1 MVPQRRFQK
10 AIPMRFR
17 NAERR
22 TLLLIGDFIVAFIAL
37 LGASYYWARGDAW
50 MEFSFE
56 FLTVRPPFWYF
67 LLPFIWLILLIEL
80 YDVRH
85 ANSWKDTLAGI
96 SRAALVLLAV
106 YLVIYFT
113 SEPNSL
119 PRRGVAGFILA
130 ATLLTIMWRGLYI
143 QIFTAPALMRRVL
156 LVGGGRAG
164 QAIARVIKKWSRPT
178 IYLVGIIDDDPR
190 KLGTLIEGFKVVGG
204 SDQLHE
210 IIDRECVT
218 DLIVSISGKMQG
230 SMFQALL
237 EAQEAGLEVIRMQK
251 FYEEVMGRTPIQ
263 YLEADWILR
272 SFVDHLTV
280 SSFYDL
286 AKRLIDITVALVGA
300 LILLATFPFI
310 GLAIVLDSGFPIL
323 YAQDRLGKGGQP
335 YRIIKFRTM
344 YQNAESNGPQF
355 TREHDSRITRVGK
368 FLRKS
373 HMDEFPQF
381 INVLRGEMSMV
392 GPRSERPELVKELQ
406 KQVPFYRARLLVK
419 PGITGWA
426 QVNFGYADSVEDTAI
441 KIEYDLYYIT
451 HRSIVLDLSIMMRTF
466 GTIFGFRGQ

>member
-1 MVPQRRFQK
+1 
-10 AIPMRFR
+10 
-17 NAERR
+17 
-22 TLLLIGDFIVAFIAL
+22 
-37 LGASYYWARGDAW
+37 
-50 MEFSFE
+50 
-56 FLTVRPPFWYF
+56 
-67 LLPFIWLILLIEL
+67 
-80 YDVRH
+80 
-85 ANSWKDTLAGI
+85 
-96 SRAALVLLAV
+96 
-106 YLVIYFT
+106 
-113 SEPNSL
+113 
-119 PRRGVAGFILA
+119 
-130 ATLLTIMWRGLYI
+130 
-143 QIFTAPALMRRVL
+143 
-156 LVGGGRAG
+156 
-164 QAIARVIKKWSRPT
+164 
-178 IYLVGIIDDDPR
+178 
-190 KLGTLIEGFKVVGG
+190 
-204 SDQLHE
+204 
-210 IIDRECVT
+210 
-218 DLIVSISGKMQG
+218 
-230 SMFQALL
+230 
-237 EAQEAGLEVIRMQK
+237 
-251 FYEEVMGRTPIQ
+251 MGRTPIQ

>member
-1 MVPQRRFQK
+1 
-10 AIPMRFR
+10 
-17 NAERR
+17 
-22 TLLLIGDFIVAFIAL
+22 
-37 LGASYYWARGDAW
+37 
-50 MEFSFE
+50 
-56 FLTVRPPFWYF
+56 
-67 LLPFIWLILLIEL
+67 
-80 YDVRH
+80 
-85 ANSWKDTLAGI
+85 
-96 SRAALVLLAV
+96 
-106 YLVIYFT
+106 
-113 SEPNSL
+113 
-119 PRRGVAGFILA
+119 
-130 ATLLTIMWRGLYI
+130 
-143 QIFTAPALMRRVL
+143 
-156 LVGGGRAG
+156 
-164 QAIARVIKKWSRPT
+164 VIKKWSRPT
-178 IYLVGIIDDDPR
+178 IYLVGIIDDDPK
-190 KLGTLIEGFKVVGG
+190 KLGALIEGFKVVGG

-210 IIDRECVT
+210 IIDHECVT